1 MPFQKTNIYIFCALY
16 ILEVSKLL
24 LLGCPIVGV
33 SFWEIFF
40 FYELE
45 VNISRLVLFYF
56 FNVVFGLIY
65 PFLVFSNKK
74 IASYLLLSYLSFY
87 AYALV
92 VLFMGY
98 RVFDRE
104 QENIIVHNLYEN
116 ILICFYIV
124 SFSIVFIVMFIKR
137 YKYERNQKRGCV
149 RVVLAERYL
158 SITTMSVCGLH
169 YLEPSAPRIL
179 LNVDADNQEI
189 GSNVRL
195 GMSRSKVDEREEF
208 EEIWELNIVQKISE
222 ERDEEIRRIYKY
234 RPVLRKMKFLSVYI
248 NIKHINIVPTENKGK
263 GNTRGLSLEENIY
276 LPLTAT
282 DEEIGAAIRE
292 GFNRCI

>member
-1 MPFQKTNIYIFCALY
+1 MRFQKTNIYIFCALY

-24 LLGCPIVGV
+24 LLGSPIAGA

-45 VNISRLVLFYF
+45 VNISRIIELYF
-56 FNVVFGLIY
+56 FHVVYVLVY

-74 IASYLLLSYLSFY
+74 ISSYSILSYLLIYCV
-87 AYALV
+87 ALV
-92 VLFMGY
+92 TLFMGY
-98 RVFDRE
+98 RMIDRE

-137 YKYERNQKRGCV
+137 YKYEMNQKEGCV

-169 YLEPSAPRIL
+169 YLEPSAPEIL

-189 GSNVRL
+189 GSNIRL
-195 GMSRSKVDEREEF
+195 GMSRSKVDAREEF
-208 EEIWELNIVQKISE
+208 DEIWELNIVQKIAK

-234 RPVLRKMKFLSVYI
+234 RPVLRKMKYLSVYI
-248 NIKHINIVPTENKGK
+248 NNKQIRIVPTENQGK
-263 GNTRGLSLEENIY
+263 GYTRGISLDENIY